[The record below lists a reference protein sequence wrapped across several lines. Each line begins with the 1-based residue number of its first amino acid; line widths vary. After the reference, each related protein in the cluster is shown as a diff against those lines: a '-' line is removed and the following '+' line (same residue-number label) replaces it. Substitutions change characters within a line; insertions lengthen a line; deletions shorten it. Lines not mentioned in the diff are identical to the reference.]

1 MVFKPTDAMAMALP
15 TFIQSLAI
23 VAVAYV
29 VYAGFRTIY
38 RLFFHPLSSFPGPRL
53 AAATESYET
62 WYDVFMHGEMLRHGQ
77 KLHEQYGRA
86 LLFPLLSMLTRSKV
100 PS

>member
-1 MVFKPTDAMAMALP
+1 MALP
-15 TFIQSLAI
+15 TFIQSFAI
-23 VAVAYV
+23 ATVAYV
-29 VYAGFRTIY
+29 AYAGFRTIY

-53 AAATESYET
+53 AAATEWYET

-86 LLFPLLSMLTRSKV
+86 LLLPLLSKLTRSNLKV